1 MSNGL
6 DPDLARCFI
15 RPDLGPNCLQRI
27 SADDTSR
34 HRYFY
39 CTDGTVGGNCFG
51 NTESGCYDVNAGCR
65 DNMCKC
71 NDGFTDIDG
80 TCTAGKSFL
89 NILIA

>member
-1 MSNGL
+1 M
-6 DPDLARCFI
+6 
-15 RPDLGPNCLQRI
+15 
-27 SADDTSR
+27 
-34 HRYFY
+34 
-39 CTDGTVGGNCFG
+39 GGNCFG